1 MMRCK
6 HVVEQRV
13 KWSSVEWPMVQ
24 THRGEQGNMK
34 AQGMGGG
41 GRGEGQRATKDT
53 RLDENPLERAGQQA
67 EDMRLITQMRATRK

>member
-24 THRGEQGNMK
+24 IHRREQGNMK

-41 GRGEGQRATKDT
+41 GRGEGQRAT
-53 RLDENPLERAGQQA
+53 P
-67 EDMRLITQMRATRK
+67 DMRLDGNSQEKVNEKR